1 MKCTDLPPL
10 QGAYLDSELDAKTTL
25 EIQQHLAACP
35 DCARVV
41 AAETKL
47 ATQIDSRLKDGSRTA
62 ALWAQIEQQVAAA
75 HKVNSEPRLGA
86 EAVLRPAWWRELLW
100 PNPQAWAGLAALWVV
115 MLAISLFANEP
126 ATVAEAQKVTPPSP
140 QLRQMLREQKQM
152 LAELGGVA
160 EQLGAE
166 RPGRVAPQ
174 PRSQKREQLIN
185 I

>member
-1 MKCTDLPPL
+1 MKCDEVRQLYE
-10 QGAYLDSELDAKTTL
+10 AYFDSELDAKTTL
-25 EIQQHLAACP
+25 EIQQHLAVCP
-35 DCARVV
+35 DCARVS

-47 ATQIDSRLKDGSRTA
+47 ATQINSRLKDGARSA

-75 HKVNSEPRLGA
+75 HKVDTQPRLGA
-86 EAVLRPAWWRELLW
+86 EAVLRSAWWRELLW
-100 PNPQAWAGLAALWVV
+100 PNPQAWAGLAALWVM
-115 MLAISLFANEP
+115 MLVISLFAHEP
-126 ATVAEAQKVTPPSP
+126 ATVAGAQKVTQPSP

-174 PRSQKREQLIN
+174 PRSQKQEQLIK